1 MPNNSHEELDMLGI
15 RALLCA
21 IIEHSIVQAGSLS
34 AIIRDEALS
43 FLHSK
48 TYDDI
53 CYALDLPADT
63 LRQAAYDTRHN
74 KSKERKGRQA
84 PQGGE
89 LPEVS
94 GKLRPDL
101 QEEGYEQ

>member
-1 MPNNSHEELDMLGI
+1 MPSNSREELDMLGV

-21 IIEHSIVQAGSLS
+21 IIEHSIVQAGSKN
-34 AIIRDEALS
+34 AIIREEALC
-43 FLHSK
+43 FLHSP
-48 TYDDI
+48 TYQHI
-53 CYALDLPADT
+53 CYAMNLPEDT

-74 KSKERKGRQA
+74 KDKERKGRQA
-84 PQGGE
+84 PQGRQ

-94 GKLRPDL
+94 GKLRPDI